1 MCREIMLHKY
11 DQFFFFFLRS
21 EQLSQFDIGKR
32 RMKVAMSRNMI
43 CSTSNFISSGVV
55 GLANVSS
62 GGLISGIQSIPFQ
75 APQIVLH
82 SSYVY
87 NFARAEALLV
97 ANHRT
102 RRGAN

>member
-1 MCREIMLHKY
+1 
-11 DQFFFFFLRS
+11 
-21 EQLSQFDIGKR
+21 
-32 RMKVAMSRNMI
+32 
-43 CSTSNFISSGVV
+43 
-55 GLANVSS
+55 LANVSS